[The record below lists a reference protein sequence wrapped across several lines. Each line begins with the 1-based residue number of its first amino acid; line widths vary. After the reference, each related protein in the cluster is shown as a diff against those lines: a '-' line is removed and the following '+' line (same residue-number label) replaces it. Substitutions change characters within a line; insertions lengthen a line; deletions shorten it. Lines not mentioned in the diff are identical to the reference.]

1 MTIYLLY
8 KSTGKNKKSATS
20 FENAVNQNSTPV
32 FGWLSSSNINLLVTP
47 INHSL
52 LHAHNL
58 RVANTYRMP
67 KSTVTWRQ
75 QGMKLHGLPGL
86 LWFH

>member
-8 KSTGKNKKSATS
+8 KSTGKSKKSSTS
-20 FENAVNQNSTPV
+20 FENVVNQNRSPV

-52 LHAHNL
+52 VHAHNL
-58 RVANTYRMP
+58 RAANTYRMP
-67 KSTVTWRQ
+67 KSTINLDAIPIENSIMLKELV
-75 QGMKLHGLPGL
+75 
-86 LWFH
+86 